1 MSPTEYQMV
10 MALMSH
16 HDTHVQE
23 WRDLITRR
31 LIAIEDRLEL
41 IVLILQGTTHQ
52 GVDFDLDGDTEP
64 EGP

>member
-10 MALMSH
+10 MALMSGQ
-16 HDTHVQE
+16 DRHVQE

-52 GVDFDLDGDTEP
+52 GTDFTL
-64 EGP
+64 EGESE